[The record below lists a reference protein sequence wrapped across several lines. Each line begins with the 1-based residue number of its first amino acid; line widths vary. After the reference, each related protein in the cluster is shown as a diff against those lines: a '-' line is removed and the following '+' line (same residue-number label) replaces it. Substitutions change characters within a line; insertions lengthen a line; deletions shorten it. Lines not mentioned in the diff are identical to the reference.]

1 MARPRAPPHAKK
13 RAPGGV
19 PSDQGRTSSR
29 TRSGVVDDPL
39 AGAADRP
46 AIRWSPRLA
55 GSRLPD
61 NNEELMDIIQS
72 ENAGGRSG
80 ALRPADLAAAINEE
94 AATSHPQVPTGAA
107 RAVPAAAAAA
117 AAPAPA
123 AAAAANPD
131 NSTIAGTAIRSTAVP
146 ANLQV
151 ILATYMCKFMRTHKL
166 LFTGEDDAAV
176 TAEEFMMKK

>member
-1 MARPRAPPHAKK
+1 
-13 RAPGGV
+13 
-19 PSDQGRTSSR
+19 
-29 TRSGVVDDPL
+29 
-39 AGAADRP
+39 
-46 AIRWSPRLA
+46 
-55 GSRLPD
+55 
-61 NNEELMDIIQS
+61 MDIIQS

-107 RAVPAAAAAA
+107 RAVPAAAAP
-117 AAPAPA
+117 APAPAPAAA

-146 ANLQV
+146 ADLQV